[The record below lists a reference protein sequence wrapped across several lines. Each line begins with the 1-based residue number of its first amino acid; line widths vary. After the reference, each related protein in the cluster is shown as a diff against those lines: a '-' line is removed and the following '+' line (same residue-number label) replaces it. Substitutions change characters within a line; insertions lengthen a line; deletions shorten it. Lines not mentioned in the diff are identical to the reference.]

1 MPRSI
6 KAVPTL
12 VYPDPT
18 ILYPESDGK
27 PMAETDK
34 HRSLMMDCIQKL
46 NHHFRKV
53 NDVYVSGNLML
64 YYEEGNPKKSVS
76 PDVFV
81 VFGVS
86 KQDRR
91 TYRVWEEGHAPN
103 FVLEL
108 ASPSTYRQDLTAKR
122 ELYASVLGVR
132 EYYIYDPYGEVS
144 PSFLGYRL
152 VDGAYEE
159 IGFLEGRLP
168 SLVLGLE
175 LGERAGRLGFYDP
188 VRSVWLQTADARA
201 QEADAR
207 AQAEAKARQHADARA
222 AEADARAA
230 TEAKA
235 RQEADARAQAEAKAR
250 QHADARAAAAD
261 AELADAL
268 AELKRLKTDT

>member
-1 MPRSI
+1 MCSKI
-6 KAVPTL
+6 KAAPTL
-12 VYPDPT
+12 VYP
-18 ILYPESDGK
+18 ESDDK

-34 HRSLMMDCIQKL
+34 HRKLMIDCIQML
-46 NHHFRKV
+46 EHHFQDV
-53 NDVYVSGNLML
+53 NDAYVSGNLML
-64 YYEEGNPKKSVS
+64 YYEEGNPRKSVS

-86 KQDRR
+86 KKDRR
-91 TYRVWEEGHAPN
+91 TYRVWEEGQVPD
-103 FVLEL
+103 FILEL
-108 ASPSTYRQDLTAKR
+108 ASRSTYRQDLTAKR

-152 VDGAYEE
+152 VDGVYEE
-159 IGFLEGRLP
+159 IGFVGDRLP

-175 LGERAGRLGFYDP
+175 LGERDGALGLYDP
-188 VRSVWLQTADARA
+188 IRSAWLEPLERRVR
-201 QEADAR
+201 
-207 AQAEAKARQHADARA
+207 HADARA
-222 AEADARAA
+222 AA
-230 TEAKA
+230 EAKA

-250 QHADARAAAAD
+250 QEADARAQAEAKARQEAQDQAEEARQQAAAAD

>member
-1 MPRSI
+1 MCSKI
-6 KAVPTL
+6 KAAPTL
-12 VYPDPT
+12 VYP
-18 ILYPESDGK
+18 ESDDK

-34 HRSLMMDCIQKL
+34 HRKLMIDCIQML
-46 NHHFRKV
+46 EHHFQDV
-53 NDVYVSGNLML
+53 NDAYVSGNLMM
-64 YYEEGNPKKSVS
+64 YYEEGNPRKSVS

-86 KQDRR
+86 KKDRR
-91 TYRVWEEGHAPN
+91 TYRVWEEGHAPD

-108 ASPSTYRQDLTAKR
+108 ASRSTYRQDLTAKR

-152 VDGAYEE
+152 VDGVYEE
-159 IGFLEGRLP
+159 IGFVNGRLP

-175 LGERAGRLGFYDP
+175 LGERDGVLGLYDP
-188 VRSVWLQTADARA
+188 VRSVWLEPLDKQVRHADARA

-207 AQAEAKARQHADARA
+207 AQAEAR
-222 AEADARAA
+222 
-230 TEAKA
+230 A

-250 QHADARAAAAD
+250 QHADARADAEARARQEADARAQALD